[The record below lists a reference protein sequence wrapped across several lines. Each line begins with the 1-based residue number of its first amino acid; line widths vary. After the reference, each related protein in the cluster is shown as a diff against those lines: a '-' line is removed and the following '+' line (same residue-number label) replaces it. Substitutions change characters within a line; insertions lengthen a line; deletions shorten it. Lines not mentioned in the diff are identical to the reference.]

1 MKKTL
6 YFDSEHDARFYATQ
20 ADGGTNRSNAL
31 SDEAETKAHMDLQ
44 ANT

>member
-1 MKKTL
+1 MKKTF

-20 ADGGTNRSNAL
+20 ADGGTSRSNAL
-31 SDEAETKAHMDLQ
+31 GDEAETKAHMDLQ